1 MTVRGNLPAQTTT
14 FIGRRAVLAETE
26 ALLGKARL
34 VTLVGAGGVGKT
46 RIAVETGRAMTRAS
60 AFQHGVWE
68 VRLADLKDPALLART
83 VAAELRIVDNSPDA
97 GLGRLVESLYDKH
110 LLLVLDNCEH
120 LLEAVRHLVHH
131 LLRDCEGLTILT
143 TSREQL
149 GVYGEHLLRVPPLTV
164 DEDAVQ
170 LFLDRADAAG
180 AMLTEHDLPEVTALC
195 RALDGLPLAIELAAA
210 RLAEMSLTDVLD
222 QLDRRFDL
230 LIGDTHGPAH
240 HATLERAFEWS
251 ARHCT
256 DEERQ
261 LWGTLSVFPADFD
274 RAAAEA
280 VVGAD
285 VLEPLSALVRKSI
298 VVATTSPVTRRTRYR
313 LLYTVAQFG
322 ARLLASA
329 DEPLRRH
336 VLHYSEFVDEATR
349 SWFSPDEALWMGR
362 LREEWPNIRAAI
374 GHALE
379 TPDLAEIGTL
389 MAMNVQR
396 TRFTSFAGMLGQA
409 RDLLAVALKVI
420 TEPPLRTS
428 LLAHIA
434 YLAQT
439 QGDMAAAIPL
449 MNEASALPRLPM
461 TDVHLV
467 FVEATHLFYVEGS
480 ADCVPLYAHVVELSR
495 DFASPGDTYI
505 TELLHT
511 MAACFLQDA
520 EAAEK
525 ATAGLVRLGEDS
537 GADWAHAW
545 GLWQQGLY
553 ELVHGDPAQVHPLAL
568 EALRIQLVLGDA
580 WGPAYN
586 LWLLACTCA
595 ELGAHDRAARLLGA
609 LRSQERI
616 SRVSFGSMRPFH
628 KMLERADRI
637 VRRALGDDYPVIM
650 TLGADL
656 RYEQAMEFALEPVP
670 DSERRP
676 AKPALPGGLTRQ
688 EFTIAG
694 LVADG
699 LTSKQIGARLFISPR
714 TADRH
719 VVNIRAKLGLPN
731 RVALA
736 AWHRTATGQH

>member
-14 FIGRRAVLAETE
+14 FIGRRAVLAEAE
-26 ALLGKARL
+26 SLLSKARL
-34 VTLVGAGGVGKT
+34 ISLVGAGGVGKT
-46 RIAVETGRAMTRAS
+46 RIAVETGRTMARAEV
-60 AFQHGVWE
+60 FRHGVW
-68 VRLADLKDPALLART
+68 VVSLADLKDPALLART

-97 GLGRLVESLYDKH
+97 GLGRLIESLYDKH

-131 LLRDCEGLTILT
+131 LLRNCEGLTILT

-149 GVYGEHLLRVPPLTV
+149 GVYGEYLLRVPPL
-164 DEDAVQ
+164 DEDAAE
-170 LFLDRADAAG
+170 LFLERAEAAG
-180 AMLTEHDLPEVTALC
+180 ATLLEEDLTEVVALC

-210 RLAEMSLTDVLD
+210 RLAEMSLTDVLS
-222 QLDRRFDL
+222 QLGRRFDL
-230 LIGDTHGPAH
+230 LVGDSHGPAH
-240 HATLERAFEWS
+240 HVTLERAFEWS
-251 ARHCT
+251 AHHCT

-280 VVGAD
+280 VAGGD
-285 VLEPLSALVRKSI
+285 VLAPLSALVRKSI

-313 LLYTVAQFG
+313 MLDTVSQFG
-322 ARLLASA
+322 ARLLKSA
-329 DEPLRRH
+329 DEPLRLH
-336 VLHYSEFVDEATR
+336 VLHYNEFVNEATR

-362 LREEWPNIRAAI
+362 LREEWPNVRAAI
-374 GHALE
+374 GHALAV
-379 TPDLAEIGTL
+379 PDLAETGTV

-396 TRFTSFAGMLGQA
+396 TRFTAFAGMLGQA
-409 RDLLAVALKVI
+409 RDLLAVARKVI

-428 LLAHIA
+428 LLAHCA
-434 YLAQT
+434 WLAQA
-439 QGDMAAAIPL
+439 QGDMSAAIPL
-449 MNEASALPRLPM
+449 MNEARSLPRQPM

-467 FVEATHLFYVEGS
+467 FVEATHLFFVEGS
-480 ADCVPLYAHVVELSR
+480 PDCVPLYAHVVELCR
-495 DFASPGDTYI
+495 QFASPGDTYI
-505 TELLHT
+505 CELMHA
-511 MAACFLQDA
+511 MAACFLLDA
-520 EAAEK
+520 EAADK
-525 ATAGLVRLGEDS
+525 ATTGLIMLAESNGV
-537 GADWAHAW
+537 DWSHSW
-545 GLWQQGLY
+545 GLWHQGLY
-553 ELVHGDPAQVHPLAL
+553 ELRHGDPAQVHPLAV
-568 EALRIQLVLGDA
+568 ESLRLQLALGDT
-580 WGPAYN
+580 WGPAYS

-616 SRVSFGSMRPFH
+616 SRISFAGMSPFH
-628 KMLERADRI
+628 KMLERADRT
-637 VRRALGDDYPVIM
+637 VRRALGDDYQVIM

-656 RYEQAMEFALEPVP
+656 RHDQAMEFALEPIP
-670 DSERRP
+670 ESERRP
-676 AKPALPGGLTRQ
+676 AKPTLPGGLTRQ

-694 LVADG
+694 LVAEG

-736 AWHRTATGQH
+736 AWHRSATGN